1 MAPRR
6 RCPICGS
13 KQWHKE
19 PSSGLITCS
28 EGHVL
33 QNYRNETRE
42 VTELGPH
49 ALKKRAL
56 KSTRKKKERESR
68 ADPRLYHGER
78 ARYHYFQCLQLILR
92 MQVAALTK
100 LWELPPEF
108 EIVCRDVW
116 ALHLS
121 LVPDPPP
128 AEPLSAVHPSADTK
142 PDLPTGGNSSGHD
155 ESDEDAGVETA
166 AEPGHGESSSSS
178 GDDED
183 DPEMAELMRQAEETS
198 SSSEDEG
205 EEGAQKKVPA
215 HRTKKK
221 FGRKYDMPVNN
232 LAVLVVACWTLRLP
246 VTYMDFVRLIEAYD
260 LPYLD
265 PLRLLPESL
274 IIHLTKH
281 TKRALSPEHAP
292 AIISL
297 HGLASR
303 LAKLIYSTYQVQTPE
318 MNAAPILWRAVR
330 ALCGTP
336 TLYVLTKK
344 VARVLSVPLTLHRTL
359 SSPLHRVKK
368 KDPIWHKY
376 DSAVPEVSL
385 IATVI
390 IVLKMVYGLDGSSR
404 LPDERNDP
412 ACSLP
417 RIDELLDHIKR
428 LDEMAEEHHR
438 FSANSQMSIQYME
451 DDTLDDYLAFCEK
464 ALLPLGDRTIERNAA
479 VDFFPLDLKKQE
491 TQKDMH
497 QPPMAELATMQATLL
512 VDEDEEDDSL
522 RPGEKFIIYNTLDSL
537 GTLPQQYDAV
547 IKRAAHW
554 CGVHDDYVASVAERF
569 ERRLL
574 RWWARRTER
583 VDKSEADES
592 QNEDEDES

>member
-56 KSTRKKKERESR
+56 KSTRKKKERESK

-78 ARYHYFQCLQLILR
+78 ARYHYFQCLQLLLR
-92 MQVAALTK
+92 MQVTALTG
-100 LWELPPEF
+100 LWGLPAEF

-121 LVPDPPP
+121 LLPVPPP
-128 AEPLSAVHPSADTK
+128 AEPLSATQAQSDTPSSK
-142 PDLPTGGNSSGHD
+142 PDQSTHDTSPSREGSGD
-155 ESDEDAGVETA
+155 EAGPEKT
-166 AEPGHGESSSSS
+166 AEPANSESSSSS
-178 GDDED
+178 SDEED
-183 DPEMAELMRQAEETS
+183 DPEMVELMRQAEEASS
-198 SSSEDEG
+198 SSSEDDEG
-205 EEGAQKKVPA
+205 GEGAQKKVPA
-215 HRTKKK
+215 SRTKTK
-221 FGRKYDMPVNN
+221 FGRKYDLPVNN

-246 VTYMDFVRLIEAYD
+246 ATYMDFVRLVEGYD

-265 PLRLLPESL
+265 PVRLLPESL
-274 IIHLTKH
+274 TTHLTKH
-281 TKRALSPEHAP
+281 TKSALSPEHAP
-292 AIISL
+292 SVILL

-303 LAKLIYSTYQVQTPE
+303 LAKLMYSTHQVQTPE
-318 MNAAPILWRAVR
+318 MNAAPTLWRAVR

-359 SSPLHRVKK
+359 SAPLERVKK
-368 KDPIWHKY
+368 KDPTWHKF
-376 DSAVPEVSL
+376 DNAVPEVSL

-390 IVLKMVYGLDGSSR
+390 VVLKMVYGLDGKPRS
-404 LPDERNDP
+404 PKKRNDP

-417 RIDELLDHIKR
+417 CMDDFLGRIKACDDSAH
-428 LDEMAEEHHR
+428 EHHR
-438 FSANSQMSIQYME
+438 FCATSQMYVQDM
-451 DDTLDDYLAFCEK
+451 DNNALDDYLAFCEK
-464 ALLPLGDRTIERNAA
+464 ALLPQEDRIVERNAA
-479 VDFFPLDLKKQE
+479 ITFFPLDKQDKE
-491 TQKDMH
+491 MQDNP
-497 QPPMAELATMQATLL
+497 QSLSAEPTSMEATLR
-512 VDEDEEDDSL
+512 VDEDDDCL
-522 RPGEKFIIYNTLDSL
+522 LPGEKLPIYNTFDALGSL
-537 GTLPQQYDAV
+537 PEEYDMV
-547 IKRAAHW
+547 IRRAAHW
-554 CGVHDDYVASVAERF
+554 CGVHDDYVAGVVERF

-574 RWWARRTER
+574 RWWTRRTDGEGT
-583 VDKSEADES
+583 DSDNQDADGS
-592 QNEDEDES
+592 V